1 MFEKW
6 VKYYHHYSLNYLTSF
21 LKLPYLFVKYATIII
36 YHRKGCWLKNQDTW
50 FLLLALLWK
59 SCVTLVSWRS
69 YSGPLSRVPGN
80 QGAGRVTSQN
90 DVLGHLLSLG
100 FGYWVAFCPLFFPFI
115 RSVSN
120 AHGRFPTLKN
130 TLKQPESKKRFSPN
144 PGSRILQPEYELD
157 SI

>member
-1 MFEKW
+1 MFEKS

-21 LKLPYLFVKYATIII
+21 LKLPSPFVKYATIII
-36 YHRKGCWLKNQDTW
+36 YHRRGCWLKNQDTW

-59 SCVTLVSWRS
+59 SCVTLVSLRS

-80 QGAGRVTSQN
+80 QGPGRVMSQN
-90 DVLGHLLSLG
+90 DVLGLHPLSLG

-120 AHGRFPTLKN
+120 AQGGFPTLR
-130 TLKQPESKKRFSPN
+130 TLSSSQSPKRGFPQTQGV
-144 PGSRILQPEYELD
+144 GSSSQNLN
-157 SI
+157 